1 MLPPRW
7 KEYSLRDPRGCV
19 RPSVYAGDGGVI

>member
-7 KEYSLRDPRGCV
+7 KECSLRDPWGCV
-19 RPSVYAGDGGVI
+19 RLSVYAGDGGVI